1 MILNSKELLSLDL
14 ENSYLN
20 RLEEDNYEFSLI
32 EIGRMSST
40 RLESVDLP
48 PVMKKVR
55 TLIDSL
61 GSYLDIREN
70 DVVRL
75 DANMI
80 DCVEIRFASR
90 RDIKVNLYVEEKQE
104 CYERISTPDFDE
116 DEMYFTYKKNNRR
129 RIMHGTMDKMIAE
142 LKAVLND
149 T

>member
-1 MILNSKELLSLDL
+1 MILNSKDLLLLDL
-14 ENSYLN
+14 ESSYLN
-20 RLEEDNYEFSLI
+20 RLEEDNYEFSLM
-32 EIGRMSST
+32 EIGRVSSE
-40 RLESVDLP
+40 RLERSSLP

-55 TLIDSL
+55 KLIDNL
-61 GSYLDIREN
+61 GGYLDIREN

-75 DANMI
+75 DANMM

-90 RDIKVNLYVEEKQE
+90 HDIKVNLYVEEKE
-104 CYERISTPDFDE
+104 EIYERISTLDFDE